1 MFAAVCIGLCGVP
14 APMTLLP
21 EEEFLR
27 KMHWRHLNWRRQ
39 PAVWLVAA
47 LIGTVVGYVVIV
59 FRYSINA
66 VSSLTFG
73 GTEATLFEAA
83 RELPTLAILL
93 IPTLG
98 GLFVGLVM
106 KRYLNGERAGGIPDL
121 IEARALRSG
130 QINLKDGLV
139 SAVVA
144 TVSMGTGASTG
155 REGPAAH
162 LGGTLAAFVAK
173 QLDYP
178 PRIARILLGA
188 GAAAAVAASFNA
200 PIAGVIFAL
209 EVVLGFYTARAFAPI
224 VIASVAGALIVRFH
238 IGDMPAFAL
247 PDFTIKSIA
256 EIPAFAL
263 LGVLS
268 ALFAVGFMR
277 LSLAADTLS
286 ERINIP
292 VWSKPALGGFMVG
305 VIALKFPEVLGVGY
319 GPTEAALTGSYGFWF
334 LIALLMAKTL
344 ATSLSTGFRL
354 GGGVFSPSLF
364 LGAMLGA
371 AFGILVGAILPGLSS
386 EVSLYAIIGMGAVS
400 AAILGAPIST
410 TLIIF
415 ELTGDYGVMIAL
427 MIATSTATVLTQAA
441 IGGSWFHLL
450 VERSGYHIADGPQRL
465 LLETIKVEDVM
476 TSDTSGL
483 GREVANEDFIL
494 NPEDTI
500 GRAFELF
507 ERTDEETILV
517 VEWDDPK
524 QPVGYVYHKRALQVF
539 NKALIEANIEEH
551 R

>member
-1 MFAAVCIGLCGVP
+1 M
-14 APMTLLP
+14 APLP

-39 PAVWLVAA
+39 PAVWFVAA
-47 LIGTVVGYVVIV
+47 VIGTAVGYVVIT
-59 FRYSINA
+59 FRVLIESI
-66 VSSLTFG
+66 STLTFG
-73 GTEATLFEAA
+73 GTEATLFERA
-83 RELPTLAILL
+83 RDLSTIQILL
-93 IPTLG
+93 VPTLG
-98 GLFVGLVM
+98 GLAVGLLM
-106 KRYLNGERAGGIPDL
+106 KHFLNDRTADGVPDL

-130 QINLKDGLV
+130 QIKLKDGFI
-139 SAVVA
+139 SAVIA
-144 TVSMGTGASTG
+144 ALSLGTGASTG

-173 QLDYP
+173 RLDYP

-188 GAAAAVAASFNA
+188 GAASAVAASFNA
-200 PIAGVIFAL
+200 PIAGVMFAL

-224 VIASVAGALIVRFH
+224 VIASVAGALIVRLH

-247 PDFTIKSIA
+247 PEFTIKSIF
-256 EIPAFAL
+256 ELPAFAL
-263 LGVLS
+263 LGVIS
-268 ALFAVGFMR
+268 AFFAVTFMR
-277 LSLAADTLS
+277 TSMAAATLS
-286 ERINIP
+286 DKINIP
-292 VWSKPALGGFMVG
+292 IWIKPGIGGFLVG
-305 VIALKFPEVLGVGY
+305 VIALQFPEVLGVGY
-319 GPTEAALTGSYGFWF
+319 GPTDAALKGTYGFWF
-334 LIALLMAKTL
+334 LIALLIAKTL
-344 ATSLSTGFRL
+344 ATSASTGFRL

-364 LGAMLGA
+364 LGAVLGA
-371 AFGILVGAILPGLSS
+371 AFGILVGGIIPGLSS
-386 EVSLYAIIGMGAVS
+386 EVSLYAIVGMGAVS

-427 MIATSTATVLTQAA
+427 MVATSTATVLTQAA
-441 IGGSWFHLL
+441 SGGSYFHLL

-465 LLETIKVEDVM
+465 LLETIRVEEVM
-476 TSDTSGL
+476 TADTSGL
-483 GREVANEDFIL
+483 GRDVSEEKFTL
-494 NPEDTI
+494 NPSDTI

>member
-1 MFAAVCIGLCGVP
+1 
-14 APMTLLP
+14 MTLLP

-27 KMHWRHLNWRRQ
+27 KMHWRHINWRRQ

-47 LIGTVVGYVVIV
+47 VVGTMVGYVVIT
-59 FRYSINA
+59 FRILINA
-66 VSSLTFG
+66 ISSLTFG
-73 GTEATLFEAA
+73 GNEATLFETA
-83 RELPTLAILL
+83 RDLPALYILL
-93 IPTLG
+93 VPTLG
-98 GLFVGLVM
+98 GLAVGFLM
-106 KRYLNGERAGGIPDL
+106 KHFLRGERSGGVPDL

-130 QINLKDGLV
+130 HINLKDGFI

-144 TVSMGTGASTG
+144 AVSMGTGASTG

-162 LGGTLAAFVAK
+162 LGGTLAAFIAR

-200 PIAGVIFAL
+200 PIAGVMFAL

-224 VIASVAGALIVRFH
+224 VIASVAGALIVRLH

-247 PDFTIKSIA
+247 PDFTIESIF

-277 LSLAADTLS
+277 LNLATDTLS
-286 ERINIP
+286 EKINIP
-292 VWSKPALGGFMVG
+292 VWMKPAIGGFLVG

-319 GPTEAALTGSYGFWF
+319 GPTDAALKGSYGFWF
-334 LIALLMAKTL
+334 LIALLVAKTL
-344 ATSLSTGFRL
+344 ATSFSTGFRL

-371 AFGILVGAILPGLSS
+371 AFGIIVGGIFPGISS
-386 EVSLYAIIGMGAVS
+386 DVSLYAIIGMGAVS

-441 IGGSWFHLL
+441 IGGSWFHLQ
-450 VERSGYHIADGPQRL
+450 VERHGYHIAEGPQRL

-483 GREVANEDFIL
+483 GREVSDEEFIL

-500 GRAFELF
+500 GRAFDLF
-507 ERTDEETILV
+507 ERTEDETILV

>member
-1 MFAAVCIGLCGVP
+1 MATWANRASMIP
-14 APMTLLP
+14 LP

-27 KMHWRHLNWRRQ
+27 KLHWRHINWRRQ

-47 LIGTVVGYVVIV
+47 GIGTMVGYVVIT
-59 FRYSINA
+59 FRVLINS
-66 VSSLTFG
+66 VSGLTFG
-73 GTEATLFEAA
+73 GTEATLFEQA
-83 RELPTLAILL
+83 RQLSALHIILV
-93 IPTLG
+93 PTLG
-98 GLFVGLVM
+98 GLAVGLLM
-106 KRYLNGERAGGIPDL
+106 RHFLNDRTASGVPEL
-121 IEARALRSG
+121 IEARALKSG
-130 QINLKDGLV
+130 QVSLKEGFI

-144 TVSMGTGASTG
+144 ALSLGTGASTG
-155 REGPAAH
+155 REGPAVH
-162 LGGTLAAFVAK
+162 LGGTLAAFIAK

-188 GAAAAVAASFNA
+188 GAASAVAASFNA
-200 PIAGVIFAL
+200 PIAGVMFAL

-224 VIASVAGALIVRFH
+224 VIASVAGALIVRLH

-247 PDFTIKSIA
+247 PDFTIKSIF

-263 LGVLS
+263 LGMLS
-268 ALFAVGFMR
+268 AVLAVTFMR
-277 LSLAADTLS
+277 TSLAFTTLS
-286 ERINIP
+286 DKINIP
-292 VWSKPALGGFMVG
+292 VWIKPGIGGFLVG

-319 GPTEAALTGSYGFWF
+319 GPTDAALKGSYGFWF
-334 LIALLMAKTL
+334 LIALVIAKIL
-344 ATSLSTGFRL
+344 ATSFSTGFRL

-364 LGAMLGA
+364 LGAMLGG
-371 AFGILVGAILPGLSS
+371 AFGIVVGGIIPGLSS

-441 IGGSWFHLL
+441 IGGSYFHLL
-450 VERSGYHIADGPQRL
+450 LERRGYHIAEGPQRL
-465 LLETIKVEDVM
+465 LLETIKVQDVM

-483 GREVANEDFIL
+483 GRDVSEEEFIL
-494 NPEDTI
+494 NPTDTI
-500 GRAFELF
+500 GRAFDLF

-517 VEWDDPK
+517 VEWDEPK
-524 QPVGYVYHKRALQVF
+524 QPIGYVYHKRALEVF